1 MVPAAQWRAH
11 ADQLVLG
18 WGRDESQ
25 AEPGWTLP
33 PTPPGSGV
41 GSVCQRLSRRPQEHW
56 PGRAG
61 GGERFPRFASWCV
74 SERWATERRGP
85 QAATWPPTPPGP
97 EEGRGRGGP
106 QALAGKATGS
116 RDKRRTCRGPCGPL
130 SGPAL
135 PGPAWAETLPS
146 AFLPPGHQAGRAWLA
161 GQGGGEA
168 PAPRGLRGAGHLAC
182 GGLGCEPRA
191 PMTSPRGLLPRR
203 PPSARRV
210 GKLRL
215 GHSAGPAGAPEL
227 CSRGWGGQCREVADL
242 AHPRGPR
249 EHAGGVGGD
258 RAGPDRGV
266 IQSRPPHPTF
276 YVTYD
281 ACASVNDHEEG
292 AGRGP
297 TSVVGWGAGGSH
309 PEGPPTGLGSAH
321 RPQAVVSICGASGS
335 RCVRRARVTH
345 GQPRLPG

>member
-18 WGRDESQ
+18 RGRDESQ

-61 GGERFPRFASWCV
+61 GWGALSPLGFLVREEPC
-74 SERWATERRGP
+74 ATERRGP

-106 QALAGKATGS
+106 QALAGKAAGS

-146 AFLPPGHQAGRAWLA
+146 AFLPPGHQGGAGLA
-161 GQGGGEA
+161 GGPGSGGGT
-168 PAPRGLRGAGHLAC
+168 C
-182 GGLGCEPRA
+182 SPRA
-191 PMTSPRGLLPRR
+191 AGCR
-203 PPSARRV
+203 PP
-210 GKLRL
+210 GL
-215 GHSAGPAGAPEL
+215 
-227 CSRGWGGQCREVADL
+227 W
-242 AHPRGPR
+242 
-249 EHAGGVGGD
+249 
-258 RAGPDRGV
+258 RAG
-266 IQSRPPHPTF
+266 
-276 YVTYD
+276 
-281 ACASVNDHEEG
+281 
-292 AGRGP
+292 
-297 TSVVGWGAGGSH
+297 
-309 PEGPPTGLGSAH
+309 L
-321 RPQAVVSICGASGS
+321 
-335 RCVRRARVTH
+335 
-345 GQPRLPG
+345 

>member
-1 MVPAAQWRAH
+1 M
-11 ADQLVLG
+11 
-18 WGRDESQ
+18 
-25 AEPGWTLP
+25 
-33 PTPPGSGV
+33 PPGL
-41 GSVCQRLSRRPQEHW
+41 RLLLALRR
-56 PGRAG
+56 GG
-61 GGERFPRFASWCV
+61 GGEGRRPWQ
-74 SERWATERRGP
+74 ER
-85 QAATWPPTPPGP
+85 PPGAGTKG
-97 EEGRGRGGP
+97 GRAAGHVGPYRGLHSQGRPGRKRSP
-106 QALAGKATGS
+106 PPSCRLAT
-116 RDKRRTCRGPCGPL
+116 R
-130 SGPAL
+130 
-135 PGPAWAETLPS
+135 
-146 AFLPPGHQAGRAWLA
+146 AGRAWLA

-168 PAPRGLRGAGHLAC
+168 PAPQGLQGAGHLAC

-191 PMTSPRGLLPRR
+191 PMTSPRCLLPRR

-266 IQSRPPHPTF
+266 TQSRPPHPAF

-335 RCVRRARVTH
+335 RSVRRARVTH
-345 GQPRLPG
+345 GQPRLPGRGLVWKGPQVLTTSHPITRCWPGHPISQTKRWGAEKGCGPQSWHWGHRSIL